1 MAGPTRPRQLLVAA
15 WLCVLCTETHSSQL
29 VGPSDTSAAI
39 TCSVSADGRYT
50 TFDGLGFRFTGPC
63 TYILAKVCDGAGKL
77 ADFTVEVRNDVAENA
92 SSSPIQQ
99 VTVDMQAVRVTFL
112 RGHRHRA
119 MVNGI
124 WTSLPLT
131 LDGDAVSISTRGSAT
146 VLQTHFNLS
155 VSYAA
160 SGAVQVTAPA
170 PYASELCGLCSNSV
184 RLPSDGS
191 AWALGWSRR
200 SVYWPCEERPLP
212 VACPE
217 AEGAVYRSR
226 ALCGLLLARPGP
238 FSHCAAALGVA
249 GVFRSCVSEMCAT
262 RGDPHTFCRVLQD
275 FASTCNQAGVP
286 VTGWRNSTYCS
297 PDCGAHG
304 HLSICS
310 GNCPAVCSGAD
321 APEDCGNC
329 EERCEC
335 DEGYLLSGGR
345 CVPAEDCGC
354 WADGQHYEKGQTFM
368 EADCGAQCICVGHSN
383 IQCSETSCLDGE
395 VCGVKDG
402 VVGCFPSSP
411 VTCSTYGDPH
421 YITFDGKAYSFRGT
435 CNYTM
440 VTTCGGGKV
449 PFTLT
454 ARNERH
460 LGSASSTLNS
470 VALAVDGLHLLIRK
484 NKLVYV
490 NAGEVSL
497 PYSHSTSINVSRK
510 DPYVQVDTNFGLRVL
525 FDGNERVFVQ
535 VDERHKGRICGLCG
549 TYSGSQFDDFL
560 TPNGTIVPYPH
571 DFASSWNTQDK
582 DWTCSDG
589 PPDDPLCPPE
599 LDREAYEE
607 CSKLFGDTF
616 KACHWF
622 VPPQIF
628 MSSCMRDHCSTA
640 GDRTRLCA
648 SLQSYVAACEVAEV
662 FLGDWWQETVC
673 ANISTVAPTPSPTTS
688 SPPTASPTAGCPWS
702 CDFDQGECG
711 WEQLIQDSF
720 NWTRWSGPTPSEYT
734 GPTSDHT
741 TGRGFYIYTE
751 GDGVYRGDSA
761 RMMSPV
767 CHSSGPQCISFWY
780 HMYGALGIALN
791 IYQLEINHAT
801 KIWSRANNH
810 GDQWHHAQIQINSG
824 GPFQV
829 IVEGIRGVDARS
841 DVGLDDVT
849 VTRGL
854 CPKPQP
860 PSPFTTSG
868 GHYLYI
874 EGDSATHG
882 DTARLLSDECSVLQ
896 PQCLQ
901 FWYHMYGS
909 SWTMGLTVYL
919 LHGNVAREI
928 WRRRE
933 DQGNTWHRALVD
945 FTPQHNFKILFE
957 GRRGQNA
964 ESDVA
969 VDDVSLYRGHCAD
982 LINDVTH
989 TPNNDWLPE
998 TTPVKG
1004 QTTVA
1009 PVWNTVEPAQTAA
1022 PKPVNTTRSSVCTVA
1037 CDFDNDLCSW
1047 TQLVTDVFDW
1057 TRQSGSTPTA
1067 MTGPSSDHT
1076 TGSGHYLYIEGDSAT
1091 HGDTARLLS
1100 DECSVLQPQCLQFWY
1115 HMYGSSWTMG
1125 LTVYLLHGNVA
1136 REIWRKREDQGNTWH
1151 RALVD
1156 FTPQHNFKILFEGR
1170 RGQNAESDV
1179 AVDDVSLYRGHCA
1192 DLIHDVTHTPNN
1204 DWLPETTPVK
1214 GQTTVAPVWNT
1225 VEPAQTAA
1233 PKPVNT
1239 TRSSVCTVACDFDND
1254 LCSWTQL
1261 VTDVF
1266 DWTRQSGST
1275 PTAMTGPSS
1284 DHTTGSGHYLYIE
1297 GDSATHG
1304 DTARLLSDECSVLQP
1319 QCLQFWYHM
1328 YGSSWT
1334 MGLTVYLL
1342 HGNVAREIWRR
1353 REDQGNTWHRAL
1365 VDFTPQHNFKILF
1378 EGRRGQNAES
1388 DVAVDDVS
1396 LYRGHCAVACD
1407 FDNDLCSWTQ
1417 LVTDVFDWTRQ
1428 SGSTPTAMTGP
1439 SSDHTTGS
1447 GHYLYIEGDS
1457 ATHGDTARLLSDECS
1472 VLQPQCLQ
1480 FWYHMYGS
1488 SWTMG
1493 LTVYLLHGNVARE
1506 IWRRREDQ
1514 GNTWHRALVDFTPQ
1528 HNFKPTCEHL
1538 QGAPDC
1544 EVADLCVPGCVCEDG
1559 FILHHHEC
1567 VPIHECGCRDEFGDD
1582 HYFGETWYSAHCTRE
1597 CECKEKNGEG
1607 QMLCRVHACDS
1618 DQVCLAD
1625 TLGNYRCRTT
1635 GFSKCSI
1642 KDDPEYRTFDDLKH
1656 RFKGKHSY
1664 VLILTSDLP
1673 KNTPEVYVVGINEKT
1688 QNQEDMEEDRD
1699 DKDAISRGRRDN
1711 DDDDDDDDEDD
1722 DNSKEDGEGRF
1733 HALRIEVY
1741 NHTVELQGHRRVL
1754 VDGVRVSMP
1763 VIPATG
1769 LNILEHSSRVYL
1781 KTDFGFSV
1789 EFRGMGKAEI
1799 TLPHMYKRKVAGL
1812 CGNFDGQ
1819 RKNDLMKPDAVRAK
1833 DVKEFGDSWRV

>member
-1 MAGPTRPRQLLVAA
+1 MTAQPLQKPINAFYRN
-15 WLCVLCTETHSSQL
+15 
-29 VGPSDTSAAI
+29 
-39 TCSVSADGRYT
+39 VSADGRYT

-286 VTGWRNSTYCS
+286 VTGWRNSTYC

-490 NAGEVSL
+490 SEVSL

-673 ANISTVAPTPSPTTS
+673 APTPSPTTS
-688 SPPTASPTAGCPWS
+688 SPPTATVKNLMNDFTGCPWS

-868 GHYLYI
+868 TCTMNCDFDNDLCSWTQLVTDVFDWTRQSGSTPTAMTGPSSDHTTGSGHYLYI

-1076 TGSGHYLYIEGDSAT
+1076 TGS
-1091 HGDTARLLS
+1091 
-1100 DECSVLQPQCLQFWY
+1100 
-1115 HMYGSSWTMG
+1115 
-1125 LTVYLLHGNVA
+1125 
-1136 REIWRKREDQGNTWH
+1136 
-1151 RALVD
+1151 
-1156 FTPQHNFKILFEGR
+1156 
-1170 RGQNAESDV
+1170 
-1179 AVDDVSLYRGHCA
+1179 
-1192 DLIHDVTHTPNN
+1192 
-1204 DWLPETTPVK
+1204 
-1214 GQTTVAPVWNT
+1214 
-1225 VEPAQTAA
+1225 
-1233 PKPVNT
+1233 
-1239 TRSSVCTVACDFDND
+1239 
-1254 LCSWTQL
+1254 
-1261 VTDVF
+1261 
-1266 DWTRQSGST
+1266 
-1275 PTAMTGPSS
+1275 
-1284 DHTTGSGHYLYIE
+1284 
-1297 GDSATHG
+1297 
-1304 DTARLLSDECSVLQP
+1304 
-1319 QCLQFWYHM
+1319 
-1328 YGSSWT
+1328 
-1334 MGLTVYLL
+1334 
-1342 HGNVAREIWRR
+1342 
-1353 REDQGNTWHRAL
+1353 
-1365 VDFTPQHNFKILF
+1365 
-1378 EGRRGQNAES
+1378 
-1388 DVAVDDVS
+1388 
-1396 LYRGHCAVACD
+1396 
-1407 FDNDLCSWTQ
+1407 
-1417 LVTDVFDWTRQ
+1417 
-1428 SGSTPTAMTGP
+1428 
-1439 SSDHTTGS
+1439 
-1447 GHYLYIEGDS
+1447 
-1457 ATHGDTARLLSDECS
+1457 
-1472 VLQPQCLQ
+1472 
-1480 FWYHMYGS
+1480 
-1488 SWTMG
+1488 
-1493 LTVYLLHGNVARE
+1493 
-1506 IWRRREDQ
+1506 
-1514 GNTWHRALVDFTPQ
+1514 
-1528 HNFKPTCEHL
+1528 
-1538 QGAPDC
+1538 
-1544 EVADLCVPGCVCEDG
+1544 
-1559 FILHHHEC
+1559 
-1567 VPIHECGCRDEFGDD
+1567 
-1582 HYFGETWYSAHCTRE
+1582 
-1597 CECKEKNGEG
+1597 
-1607 QMLCRVHACDS
+1607 
-1618 DQVCLAD
+1618 
-1625 TLGNYRCRTT
+1625 
-1635 GFSKCSI
+1635 
-1642 KDDPEYRTFDDLKH
+1642 
-1656 RFKGKHSY
+1656 
-1664 VLILTSDLP
+1664 
-1673 KNTPEVYVVGINEKT
+1673 
-1688 QNQEDMEEDRD
+1688 
-1699 DKDAISRGRRDN
+1699 
-1711 DDDDDDDDEDD
+1711 
-1722 DNSKEDGEGRF
+1722 
-1733 HALRIEVY
+1733 
-1741 NHTVELQGHRRVL
+1741 
-1754 VDGVRVSMP
+1754 
-1763 VIPATG
+1763 
-1769 LNILEHSSRVYL
+1769 
-1781 KTDFGFSV
+1781 
-1789 EFRGMGKAEI
+1789 
-1799 TLPHMYKRKVAGL
+1799 
-1812 CGNFDGQ
+1812 
-1819 RKNDLMKPDAVRAK
+1819 
-1833 DVKEFGDSWRV
+1833 